1 MGTAFR
7 RRVSD
12 KNRLALFTWHLPQMC
27 FASLLT
33 GSCRHI
39 PGAAIHTTS
48 KLGCIFRRKLKPQ
61 LLDTATVVTT
71 CPYVTQKRWDVRLGK
86 NHQLQT
92 LSTERLSRPRFL
104 WDHSSFQLLMTQHP
118 TPEALLLLP
127 PLSPSP
133 KPSFHLSLHA
143 LAPPARTE
151 TPASAHSS
159 DSTVLAPRLASKH
172 RPLPRQR
179 SKTRG
184 SCLSFYGQKETSS
197 L

>member
-1 MGTAFR
+1 MGTAFH

-33 GSCRHI
+33 GSCWHI

-86 NHQLQT
+86 KSSAADTEHWKTEQTALPLRSLVFSVINDPTSHSWGTALASSPLSISQAIFPPEPARPGTSCPHWNASFSPQLRQ
-92 LSTERLSRPRFL
+92 
-104 WDHSSFQLLMTQHP
+104 HSSGTSP
-118 TPEALLLLP
+118 RRRGGACEA
-127 PLSPSP
+127 SPI
-133 KPSFHLSLHA
+133 
-143 LAPPARTE
+143 
-151 TPASAHSS
+151 ASA
-159 DSTVLAPRLASKH
+159 
-172 RPLPRQR
+172 
-179 SKTRG
+179 
-184 SCLSFYGQKETSS
+184 EE
-197 L
+197 